1 MAGPPFQKGNRA
13 SVGLGRGAM
22 KARRAR
28 AFAALERELIALDDG
43 RPLSVYE
50 RTQLE
55 LCVVLHDKAARG
67 RLNDRNSE
75 RAGSTSHRILT
86 ALRDERRNADR
97 DRPRL
102 TPDAA
107 RAVAAILNGGAAR

>member
-1 MAGPPFQKGNRA
+1 
-13 SVGLGRGAM
+13 M

-28 AFAALERELIALDDG
+28 AFAALERELVEIDG
-43 RPLSVYE
+43 NPLSVYE

-86 ALRDERRNADR
+86 ALRDERRNAKR
-97 DRPRL
+97 DRPRM
-102 TPDAA
+102 TVDDA
-107 RAVAAILNGGAAR
+107 RAIAAIFNGGDAR

>member
-1 MAGPPFQKGNRA
+1 
-13 SVGLGRGAM
+13 M

-28 AFAALERELIALDDG
+28 AFAALERELVEIDG
-43 RPLSVYE
+43 NPLSVYE

-86 ALRDERRNADR
+86 ASSWVDRAWHCDVHREERGHVSAQ
-97 DRPRL
+97 L
-102 TPDAA
+102 
-107 RAVAAILNGGAAR
+107 

>member
-13 SVGLGRGAM
+13 SVGLGRGAA
-22 KARRAR
+22 KVRRAR
-28 AFAALERELIALDDG
+28 AFAALERELVALDDG

-50 RTQLE
+50 HTQLE

-86 ALRDERRNADR
+86 ALRDERRNAKR
-97 DRPRL
+97 ERPRL
-102 TPDAA
+102 SRADTAKIAA
-107 RAVAAILNGGAAR
+107 VFNG